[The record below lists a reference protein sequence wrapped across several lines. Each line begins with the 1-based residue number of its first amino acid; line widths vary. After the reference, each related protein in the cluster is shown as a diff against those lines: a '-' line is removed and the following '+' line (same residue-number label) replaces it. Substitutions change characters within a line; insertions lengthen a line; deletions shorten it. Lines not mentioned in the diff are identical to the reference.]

1 MSGRKQ
7 DTFFPVHQFM
17 GRVDN
22 KERYCSFQSFKNSR
36 VQLNLLDLRIGPDES
51 TNVIV
56 IATDNLAALRA
67 FFTPVKDRRKEKVC
81 LKVNDDS
88 YVIKEWTRC
97 LGSALAE
104 NMSLTSLELTINS
117 FFVDADLGE
126 DLGKSL
132 LQSTFLTS
140 LSLTFNCG
148 NLKEGWECKLGE
160 RLTKMRS
167 LTTVSLELNEY
178 SEENQEDCL
187 SPTLSLDDGED
198 NQENCLT
205 PSILS
210 NVLAAIKS
218 LSTLSVANI
227 HGVSMASFWTEV
239 VCDCLRE
246 CTSLKSLAEITAPR
260 DHLKVTEKSFRFRPH
275 HTRFL

>member
-1 MSGRKQ
+1 M
-7 DTFFPVHQFM
+7 
-17 GRVDN
+17 
-22 KERYCSFQSFKNSR
+22 
-36 VQLNLLDLRIGPDES
+36 
-51 TNVIV
+51 
-56 IATDNLAALRA
+56 RA
-67 FFTPVKDRRKEKVC
+67 VFTPVKDRRKEKVC

-104 NMSLTSLELTINS
+104 NMSLTSLELTISS

-148 NLKEGWECKLGE
+148 NLKEGWKCKLGE

-167 LTTVSLELNEY
+167 LTTVSLELYEY
-178 SEENQEDCL
+178 NEENQEDCW

-239 VCDCLRE
+239 VCD
-246 CTSLKSLAEITAPR
+246 
-260 DHLKVTEKSFRFRPH
+260 
-275 HTRFL
+275 